1 MLDSIVQWSDMW
13 QLKLSNHKCGSLLL
27 KIKAGFDDVNN
38 LLVGDE
44 PFNVLDT
51 VRDLG
56 ILVDSKL
63 TFSSHKAKQRIYL
76 IFKSFESRGIALLI
90 FAYKTYILPIL
101 DFRSSVWSSHKL
113 ADIDRLEDVQRYF

>member
-27 KIKAGFDDVNN
+27 KSKAGFDDVNN

-63 TFSSHKAKQRIYL
+63 TFTSHIDSVIAKAKQRIYL
-76 IFKSFESRGIALLI
+76 IFKSFESRGIVLLI
-90 FAYKTYILPIL
+90 FAYKTYILPT
-101 DFRSSVWSSHKL
+101 
-113 ADIDRLEDVQRYF
+113 